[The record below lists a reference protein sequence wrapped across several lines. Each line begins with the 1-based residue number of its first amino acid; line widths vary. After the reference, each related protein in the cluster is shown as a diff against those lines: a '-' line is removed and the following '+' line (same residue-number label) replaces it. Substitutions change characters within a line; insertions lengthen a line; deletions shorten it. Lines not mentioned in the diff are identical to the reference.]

1 MVRAEAHGTFGGNV
15 KGNNAERKLSML
27 RLLTTIAILVALP
40 MSLSFAQ
47 SSDSAPKPT
56 PTPRPL
62 TPEEELTSKFRAA
75 RSDPAQTVE
84 LTVRLVKE
92 FPEGRSAESAGFYLT
107 SALKKQAQIDKDP
120 TKLRALAE
128 RYITGTASAPS
139 GLRVRTNLF
148 AVRGMLDN
156 GLSEQVVKL
165 INEMIPLL
173 DESTNLAFRR
183 RAQERDNEFAAKL
196 NPKFKP
202 RPWVESEMAVWFRQD
217 VTSYYTTLGRA
228 HFKLDD
234 LENAEA
240 AFRKAYDLGHE
251 SPAAAGLA
259 SILEKRGKDGEALN
273 YMTEAVLSGRL
284 DKAGVAQFEE
294 LYRRTHKGSL
304 KGVEEYLDARYRK
317 GPQNPIKGEKHVAK
331 GPRTGR
337 AVLAEF
343 ITGAG
348 CIPCIP
354 FDYTFE
360 TALEDY
366 SRRDLVLLVY
376 HWHAPTLDPM
386 GNRSSDSRV
395 TYYDTNSAPTLV
407 IDGEKFKEEVRSGDS
422 RLRIEAVKSSQVVY
436 TAVREA
442 IDKRAGVAPEARIEL
457 GAERAGA
464 SIRARAVVDGFTTS
478 LPDVSVHFALVEE
491 ELHYSGENGLR
502 FHPMVVRN
510 LARDKGWGYSL
521 TGEPGHQKA
530 VSHTFDLD
538 AITAE
543 NLRYYEEWPAE
554 RNKEVNGRLGPD
566 GDFDVGKFREQ
577 RNVMNPEKL
586 YVAAFVQDNKTKKIL
601 QSTIVRVKGR

>member
-1 MVRAEAHGTFGGNV
+1 MSGGDV
-15 KGNNAERKLSML
+15 KRESAGRKLLLL
-27 RLLTTIAILVALP
+27 RQFAMIAILVVIPTCLGYGQTADG
-40 MSLSFAQ
+40 A
-47 SSDSAPKPT
+47 AKPA

-84 LTVRLVKE
+84 LTVRLITE
-92 FPEGRSAESAGFYLT
+92 FPNGRSAESAGFNLT
-107 SALKKQAQIDKDP
+107 SALKKQAQLDKDP
-120 TKLRALAE
+120 AKLSALAE
-128 RYITGTASAPS
+128 RYISGTASAPS

-148 AVRGMLDN
+148 AVRGMVDN
-156 GLSEQVVKL
+156 GLAEQAVKL
-165 INEMIPLL
+165 INEMIPLF
-173 DESTNLAFRR
+173 DEQTNLAFRKK
-183 RAQERDNEFAAKL
+183 AQERDNELAAKL

-217 VTSYYTTLGRA
+217 VTTYYTTLGRA
-228 HFKLDD
+228 YFKLND
-234 LENAEA
+234 LDKAEG
-240 AFRKAYDLGHE
+240 AFRKAYEMGHE

-259 SILEKRGKDGEALN
+259 SILEKRGKDAEALS

-284 DKAGVAQFEE
+284 DRAGVAQFEE
-294 LYRRTHKGSL
+294 LYRRTHNGSL
-304 KGVEEYLDARYRK
+304 KGVDEYLDARYRK
-317 GPQNPIKGEKHVAK
+317 GPQNPIKGEKHVAA

-360 TALEDY
+360 TALEEY

-395 TYYDTNSAPTLV
+395 TYYETNSAPTLI
-407 IDGEKFKEEVRSGDS
+407 IDGEKVKEDTRGGDS
-422 RLRIEAVKSSQVVY
+422 RLRVEAVKSSQAVY
-436 TAVREA
+436 ASVRET
-442 IDKRAGVAPEARIEL
+442 IDKRAAIFPDARIKL
-457 GAERAGA
+457 NAERAGSSVKA
-464 SIRARAVVDGFTTS
+464 TAVVDG
-478 LPDVSVHFALVEE
+478 LPPGLSDVSVHFALVEE
-491 ELHYSGENGLR
+491 EIHYSGENGLR

-510 LARDKGWGYSL
+510 LARQTGWGYAL
-521 TGEPGHQKA
+521 GGESGQQKTI
-530 VSHTFDLD
+530 SHTFDLD

-543 NLRYYEEWPAE
+543 NLRYYDEWPME
-554 RNKEVNGRLGPD
+554 RNKEVNGRIGPD

-586 YVAAFVQDNKTKKIL
+586 YIAAFVQDNKTKKIL
-601 QSTIVRVKGR
+601 QSSLVRVKGR